1 MAARD
6 RVAVIGAGVSGLTAA
21 YLLQRRYDVV
31 LYEAEPRLGGHAHT
45 HDVVTA
51 DDRVV
56 PVDSGFIVHN
66 QVTYPNLLR
75 LFGELGVETQ
85 ASDMSMSVHCDG
97 CGLEYAGQRGFNGL
111 FAQRRNL
118 ANPAYL
124 RMLAQVKTFHR
135 EAHGFLAAFGNDSVT
150 LGGFLA
156 ARRFSPYFV
165 RHFLVPLVAAVWSC
179 PPETTFEYP
188 ARSLFSFFDHH
199 GLLAVKGSPEWRTV
213 VGGSRNYVDRVGKE
227 LSVTSVSNP
236 VRSVRRVTDGVEVR
250 DAFDGV
256 AGYHAA
262 VIATHSDQ
270 ALALLAEPT
279 PEERRALGAF
289 EYSVNDTVL
298 HTDRALL
305 PDDRRAYAS
314 WNYRTDSCSGSGA
327 PVTLSYHMNRLQRLD
342 EPADYVVTLNG
353 SDRIAPD
360 EVIARMTYRHP
371 VYNTE
376 SVAAQQEMPAL
387 NTDRLAFAGAYQGWG
402 FHEDGCAAGV
412 RAAAS
417 LGVSW

>member
-1 MAARD
+1 MDRR

-21 YLLQRRYDVV
+21 YLLQRRYDVE

-45 HDVVTA
+45 HEVVTA

-85 ASDMSMSVHCDG
+85 ASDMSMSVHCDE
-97 CGLEYAGQRGFNGL
+97 CGLEYAGQRGFDGL

-118 ANPAYL
+118 ANPRYL
-124 RMLAQVKTFHR
+124 RTLVQVKTFHR
-135 EAHGFLAAFGNDSVT
+135 EAHAFLAASGNDSVT
-150 LGGFLA
+150 LGQFLA

-188 ARSLFSFFDHH
+188 ARSLFSFFEHH
-199 GLLAVKGSPEWRTV
+199 GLLAIKGSPEWRTV
-213 VGGSRNYVDRVGKE
+213 VGGSRSYVERVGKE
-227 LSVTSVSNP
+227 LSVTSLANP
-236 VRSVRRVTDGVEVR
+236 VRSVRRVTGGVEVR
-250 DAFDGV
+250 DASDDLRE
-256 AGYHAA
+256 YHAA

-270 ALALLAEPT
+270 ALALLPDPTAAEQ
-279 PEERRALGAF
+279 RVLGAF
-289 EYSVNDTVL
+289 DYSTNDTVL
-298 HTDRALL
+298 HTDRSLL

-314 WNYRTDSCSGSGA
+314 WNYRLDSCSGAGA

-342 EPADYVVTLNG
+342 EPTDYVVTLNG
-353 SDRIAPD
+353 SERIAD
-360 EVIARMTYRHP
+360 AEVVARMTYRHP
-371 VYNTE
+371 VYTTR
-376 SVAAQQEMPAL
+376 SVAAQEGMPAL

-402 FHEDGCAAGV
+402 FHEDGCASGV

-417 LGVSW
+417 LGVTW